1 MIQTQPWFYL
11 CSSGLFYALNM
22 RSGTPIV
29 MAILWHL
36 SLGFSCFYTL
46 YLGDFTLKLH
56 FQWPHRQEWVSH
68 RCLPSRALSQSIG
81 LIACARVRLDAYTWV
96 SSQCLKLNISLSIP
110 FLFVSWHDHF
120 FRLSDSKF
128 QKPLIFCTVLSFSK
142 CSLSP
147 VASDLAYFPFFFG
160 PISTNRIQTILN
172 WTWTIAVASQLVLVS
187 SSLNLL
193 PL

>member
-1 MIQTQPWFYL
+1 MKSKETSPVTEPKSAEAMIQTQPWFYL

-56 FQWPHRQEWVSH
+56 FQWPHQREWVSH
-68 RCLPSRALSQSIG
+68 QCLPSHALSQSIG
-81 LIACARVRLDAYTWV
+81 LIACACVRLDTYTWV

-110 FLFVSWHDHF
+110 FLFLFLDMIIF
-120 FRLSDSKF
+120 SDSQTQNF
-128 QKPLIFCTVLSFSK
+128 RSLWLFARSCLFLSV
-142 CSLSP
+142 P
-147 VASDLAYFPFFFG
+147 
-160 PISTNRIQTILN
+160 
-172 WTWTIAVASQLVLVS
+172 
-187 SSLNLL
+187 
-193 PL
+193 